1 MRSRRPTVGNTS
13 RCLRFSTECASQQS
27 CTQKKIPLRRNRS
40 GRVIVVLT
48 RDERLC
54 AASSR
59 CDNFDKPAP
68 LSRRVR
74 DLCADPPVAVLRAA
88 KLLYR
93 NHMNVSIE
101 APILLVAPSRSP
113 RQHGVKVNLPPTH
126 PLGTTKSARNFTYLS
141 FLASAHTDVWHACRY
156 KLSVERPERIN
167 RQLEQAKR
175 IFCGPSLRLKGA
187 WQRRAVA
194 AHRNSSVRPKV
205 CENAK
210 TYDRNL
216 RFWTP
221 RTAMVRVNRRS
232 MKTQNR
238 NLFTRAR

>member
-54 AASSR
+54 AASTSTNQR
-59 CDNFDKPAP
+59 HFLVECVISA
-68 LSRRVR
+68 R
-74 DLCADPPVAVLRAA
+74 VLRAA
-88 KLLYR
+88 KLPYR

-141 FLASAHTDVWHACRY
+141 FLARAHADVWHACRY

-175 IFCGPSLRLKGA
+175 IFSGPSLRLKEA

-216 RFWTP
+216 RFLTP

-238 NLFTRAR
+238 NPFYACPVIRC